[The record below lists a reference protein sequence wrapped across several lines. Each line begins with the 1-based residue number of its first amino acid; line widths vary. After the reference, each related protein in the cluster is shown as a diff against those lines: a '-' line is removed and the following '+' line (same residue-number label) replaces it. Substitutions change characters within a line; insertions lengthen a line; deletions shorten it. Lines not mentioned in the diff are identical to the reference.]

1 MFRCLEDWVA
11 KPPPSNSPTLQNSSW
26 IQTSLP
32 KLQPPPSL
40 SAKPSEFAEMHQP
53 DRSVSIPDRLRGVWF
68 MWQKPGRT
76 QRTSTTSISWEMHKL
91 CWWLDWVVIIIPNQQ
106 RPLPNHLEALFFI
119 PSLWSFYFLFCPHVC
134 SFCIL
139 QEIDAG
145 VGEVI
150 FLTLNCFTLWLK
162 CKWGWDSWHQQCLCY
177 CVSSFSPK
185 KSEGQRRRRLDFYEF
200 SRTL

>member
-1 MFRCLEDWVA
+1 MSMFRCLEDWVA

-106 RPLPNHLEALFFI
+106 RSLPNHLEALFLFLLYGASI
-119 PSLWSFYFLFCPHVC
+119 SCFAPTCVPSAFCRK
-134 SFCIL
+134 SM
-139 QEIDAG
+139 QGSE
-145 VGEVI
+145 
-150 FLTLNCFTLWLK
+150 
-162 CKWGWDSWHQQCLCY
+162 KWYS
-177 CVSSFSPK
+177 
-185 KSEGQRRRRLDFYEF
+185 
-200 SRTL
+200 